1 MSTEFKIYDIISVT
15 KFEKKNVQGN
25 PVLILKEIKQEIT
38 NVEAEIGQPLDFS
51 VNEHA
56 KRI

>member
-1 MSTEFKIYDIISVT
+1 
-15 KFEKKNVQGN
+15 VQGN